1 MWVSLL
7 FSRCASAATPSD
19 AEAPPGT
26 DDIKQSAFLGGTGKA
41 ARERGLVVVPETRLA
56 LMSMQVRLSAATTNS
71 DSGRLPPSPGIQG
84 KERVY
89 FLTCSIFNEQYSDK
103 QENLPYI

>member
-1 MWVSLL
+1 MRVPLLSWQL
-7 FSRCASAATPSD
+7 FSRC

-41 ARERGLVVVPETRLA
+41 ARERGLVVAVPETRLA

-71 DSGRLPPSPGIQG
+71 DSGRLLPPSPGIHTG
-84 KERVY
+84 KKRVY
-89 FLTCSIFNEQYSDK
+89 FLTCSIFNEQYTDK
-103 QENLPYI
+103 KEKSP

>member
-1 MWVSLL
+1 MWVSQL
-7 FSRCASAATPSD
+7 FSRC

-41 ARERGLVVVPETRLA
+41 ARERGLVVVVPETRLE

-71 DSGRLPPSPGIQG
+71 DSGRLLPPSPGIHRQG
-84 KERVY
+84 KGL
-89 FLTCSIFNEQYSDK
+89 FFNIFNEQYTDK
-103 QENLPYI
+103 KENFPQGN